1 MQIECLVLKASFGT
15 GLESVPFF
23 WRKEGI
29 QYKGRKIDMNK
40 ARHLL
45 GARSVF
51 WPKNGEY

>member
-1 MQIECLVLKASFGT
+1 MQIEGLVLKASFGT

-51 WPKNGEY
+51 WPKNREY